1 MTSLALAARMLRR
14 DWRAGELRVLL
25 LALVVAVMAVTT
37 INLLTD
43 RFARLLQQQSAQ
55 LVGADLILTSSR
67 EPNPQWLEQGRAVG
81 MDVAET
87 TEFATVVSYNDE
99 FLLTNIKAVSDG
111 YPLRGELRIAER
123 PYGDE
128 RSIKQPPPIGSVWVD
143 VRVLTRLGV
152 ALGDT
157 ISLGAAQLRIDKVLT
172 YEPDSVAGLFNFNP
186 RVLMNAADLAAA
198 QVIKPG
204 SRITYKYLYAGDNSE
219 QLRTQVE
226 PQLGPG
232 HRFSSARGASGR
244 TGNIIERAEQYL
256 GLAALLTIFLAAVA
270 IAMAAR
276 RYSERHFDVSGL
288 LRCLGLQQK
297 PLVNLYLWQLLL
309 LALGA
314 GVLGLMLGWLAHLGL
329 LAVVQTLLTTQ
340 LPVAGIAPYFT
351 GFATAL
357 LLVIGVALPPVL
369 RLKGVPPLRVF
380 RRELLPLPASAW
392 LVYGVAA
399 MALAGL
405 LLLLFDNIGQVLLI
419 LVAAAVAVGV
429 LAALLFG
436 LLKGVRKSLSASST
450 GRGLWLRS
458 LRNLVG
464 HTGTT
469 TGQLLAFGLTAMVMV
484 ILLLLRTDLVAQW
497 QQQLPDEA
505 PNKFVFNIQPF
516 ERQAFQ
522 QKLADAGVD
531 TTLYPIVRGR
541 LLWENSLSEN
551 SEKRD
556 GALQRELNFTWLE
569 QPPEHNKIVAGEWRQ
584 QSPQPEVSVEQGLA
598 ERLDIEIGDTLKFD
612 IAGTEIAA
620 KVASLRTVN
629 WQSFTPNFFMIF
641 QPGTLEEF
649 SAYYLTSFRLPEG
662 QESLLV
668 EMLREFPSVSLIE
681 VDAIIRQARQM
692 LGQVSLMVELL
703 LLFVFLAGITV
714 LLASIQS
721 TLDDRLREGAL
732 MRAFGA
738 SRNYLR
744 SATLAEY
751 SLLGLL
757 AGLFAA
763 LGAELAC
770 QQLYQ
775 RFELSYQSNLLLW
788 VLLPLLLGAVTGLC
802 GYLSTRKV
810 LQVSPRALL

>member
-1 MTSLALAARMLRR
+1 MKSLILAARMLRR

-55 LVGADLILTSSR
+55 LVGADLILASSR
-67 EPNPQWLEQGRAVG
+67 EPDPQWLQQGR
-81 MDVAET
+81 DLSLEVAEV
-87 TEFATVVSYNDE
+87 TEFATVVAYNDE
-99 FLLTNIKAVSDG
+99 FLLTNIKAVTDS
-111 YPLRGELRIAER
+111 YPLRGELRVAER
-123 PYGDE
+123 AYGEE
-128 RSIKQPPPIGSVWVD
+128 RAASHPPAAGSVWVD

-152 ALGDT
+152 ELGDT
-157 ISLGAAQLRIDKVLT
+157 ISLGAAALRIDKVLT

-186 RVLMNAADLAAA
+186 RVLMNAADLAAT
-198 QVIKPG
+198 QVIQPG
-204 SRITYKYLYAGDNSE
+204 SRISYKYLYAGDNSA
-219 QLRTQVE
+219 QLRKQLE
-226 PQLGPG
+226 PRLGPG
-232 HRFSSARGASGR
+232 HRFTSARSASGR

-314 GVLGLMLGWLAHLGL
+314 GVVGLVLGWLAHLGL
-329 LAVVQTLLTTQ
+329 LEVVQTLLTTH
-340 LPVAGIAPYFT
+340 LPGAGIGPYFT

-357 LLVIGVALPPVL
+357 LLIVGVALPPVL

-392 LVYGVAA
+392 LVYGVATV
-399 MALAGL
+399 ALAGL

-419 LVAAAVAVGV
+419 LVAAAAAVG
-429 LAALLFG
+429 LLALLLFL
-436 LLKGVRKSLSASST
+436 LLKAVRRSLSARSA

-458 LRNLVG
+458 LRNLVA

-497 QQQLPDEA
+497 QQQLPAAA

-522 QKLADAGVD
+522 QKLTDAGIE
-531 TTLYPIVRGR
+531 TELYPIVRGR
-541 LLWENSLSEN
+541 LLWDN
-551 SEKRD
+551 KRNHDD
-556 GALQRELNFTWLE
+556 GDAPNRELNFTWLE
-569 QPPEHNKIVAGEWRQ
+569 QPPENNKIVAGEWRSR
-584 QSPQPEVSVEQGLA
+584 SPQPQVSVEQGLA
-598 ERLDIEIGDTLKFD
+598 ERLGIQLGDSLTVD
-612 IAGTEIAA
+612 IAGTEVSAT
-620 KVASLRTVN
+620 VASLRAVN
-629 WQSFTPNFFMIF
+629 WQSFTPNFYMIF
-641 QPGTLEEF
+641 QPGTLQEF
-649 SAYYLTSFRLPEG
+649 SAYYLTSFRLPPG

-668 EMLREFPSVSLIE
+668 EMLQEFPSISLIE
-681 VDAIIRQARQM
+681 VDAIIRQARKM

-703 LLFVFLAGITV
+703 LLFVFLAGVTV

-751 SLLGLL
+751 SLLGVL

-763 LGAELAC
+763 LGVELAC

-775 RFELSYQSNLLLW
+775 RFDLDYQSSVLQWL
-788 VLLPLLLGAVTGLC
+788 LLPLLLGAVTGLC

-810 LQVSPRALL
+810 LQVSPRGLL

>member
-1 MTSLALAARMLRR
+1 
-14 DWRAGELRVLL
+14 
-25 LALVVAVMAVTT
+25 
-37 INLLTD
+37 
-43 RFARLLQQQSAQ
+43 
-55 LVGADLILTSSR
+55 
-67 EPNPQWLEQGRAVG
+67 
-81 MDVAET
+81 
-87 TEFATVVSYNDE
+87 
-99 FLLTNIKAVSDG
+99 
-111 YPLRGELRIAER
+111 PLRGELRIAER
-123 PYGDE
+123 PYGEE
-128 RSIKQPPPIGSVWVD
+128 RSVNQPPPAGSVWVD

-186 RVLMNAADLAAA
+186 KVLMNAADLAATE
-198 QVIKPG
+198 VIKPG
-204 SRITYKYLYAGDNSE
+204 SRIGYKYLFAGDNSE
-219 QLRTQVE
+219 QLRAQLE

-232 HRFSSARGASGR
+232 HRFTAARGASGR

-256 GLAALLTIFLAAVA
+256 GLAALLAIFLAAVA

-297 PLVNLYLWQLLL
+297 PLVNLYLWQLFL

-314 GVLGLMLGWLAHLGL
+314 GVVGLLLGWLAHLGL

-340 LPVAGIAPYFT
+340 LPAAGIAPYFT

-392 LVYGVAA
+392 LVYGVASA
-399 MALAGL
+399 ALAGL
-405 LLLLFDNIGQVLLI
+405 LLLLFDNIADVLLI
-419 LVAAAVAVGV
+419 LAIAGAAVGV
-429 LAALLFG
+429 LGLLLFL
-436 LLKGVRKSLSASST
+436 LLKGVRRSLSASSS

-497 QQQLPDEA
+497 QQQLPAEA

-522 QKLADAGVD
+522 QKLADAGID
-531 TTLYPIVRGR
+531 TRLYPIVRGR
-541 LLWENSLSEN
+541 LLWEGKEGNERGDAPN
-551 SEKRD
+551 
-556 GALQRELNFTWLE
+556 RELNFTWLE
-569 QPPEHNKIVAGEWRQ
+569 QPPENNKIVAGQWRS
-584 QSPQPEVSVEQGLA
+584 QSSQSEVSVEQGLA
-598 ERLDIEIGDTLKFD
+598 QRLGIGVGDTLKVD
-612 IAGTEIAA
+612 IAGTEVSAS
-620 KVASLRTVN
+620 VASIRTVN
-629 WQSFTPNFFMIF
+629 WQSFTPNFYMIF

-668 EMLREFPSVSLIE
+668 ELLREFPSVSLIE

-763 LGAELAC
+763 LGVELAC
-770 QQLYQ
+770 GQLYQ
-775 RFELSYQSNLLLW
+775 RFDLDYQSSLLLW
-788 VLLPLLLGAVTGLC
+788 VFLPLLLGAVTGLC
-802 GYLSTRKV
+802 GYLSTRRV